1 MKLNEWPY
9 PLYLWGS
16 LRNSEIMFMV
26 RLASSI
32 EVSETVGG
40 TLSSSEREEVKVS
53 MFLLRLAQFT
63 STGPVEFQ
71 ISIN

>member
-1 MKLNEWPY
+1 
-9 PLYLWGS
+9 
-16 LRNSEIMFMV
+16 MFMV

-32 EVSETVGG
+32 EVSENVGG